1 MLQTLR
7 CIGHSSAGRLATAS
21 RLGDDRTT
29 SLLERLRG
37 RGLVSE
43 DEGPFGGWSLTLDGR
58 DHVEGLVQ
66 GELAASGAR
75 PAILESYRAFLP
87 LNQLAMDVFHA
98 WQMRDIAGTHIVNDH
113 SDAIYD
119 DEVLQQLSSLD
130 EKAQGL
136 LADLAAQVS
145 RFAGTGQDSPLP
157 WPRHEQAGS
166 LRWQTI
172 SSRITAS
179 GSSSTK
185 TCSSL
190 LGSAVRMSAAG
201 SDR

>member
-37 RGLVSE
+37 GGLVSE

-66 GELAASGAR
+66 SELAASGAR

-119 DEVLQQLSSLD
+119 DEVLQELSSVD

-145 RFAGTGQDSPLP
+145 RFAGYG
-157 WPRHEQAGS
+157 PRFSTALAEARAGRVSSVADDLESYHSIWFQLHEDLLVTLG
-166 LRWQTI
+166 I
-172 SSRITAS
+172 SREDERR
-179 GSSSTK
+179 G
-185 TCSSL
+185 L
-190 LGSAVRMSAAG
+190 
-201 SDR
+201 